1 MPLEVWSTVASFATL
16 VVIAATAIAALA
28 QLRHTR
34 SANQIAAV
42 TELDKMLASEK
53 LSQARRF
60 VAEELPKLLADPTK
74 RSKLAAE
81 PFPREIEAIRD
92 VANFFEV
99 LGVFVKRGL
108 IDRSL
113 ACDLWDGVVYQAWKQ
128 LEPVIVI
135 RRRRVRGLCANFEYL
150 AVLCEESLAKT
161 QGDYYPRGVPRMAI
175 DKRSLEAAE
184 AFAEDEANGAQPT
197 TGAG

>member
-1 MPLEVWSTVASFATL
+1 MSLEAWTIVASFATL
-16 VVIAATAIAALA
+16 VVIAATAVAALT

-42 TELDKMLASEK
+42 TELDKLLGSEK

-60 VAEELPKLLADPTK
+60 VAEELPKLLADPTR
-74 RSKLAAE
+74 RSKLAVE
-81 PFPREIEAIRD
+81 PFPTELEAIRD

-99 LGVFVKRGL
+99 LGVFVKRGI
-108 IDRSL
+108 IDRTL

-128 LEPVIVI
+128 LEPVVVI
-135 RRRRVRGLCANFEYL
+135 RRRQARGLCANFEYL
-150 AVLCEESLAKT
+150 AVLCERSLAKT
-161 QGDYYPRGVPRMAI
+161 QGDYYPRGVPRMTI

-184 AFAEDEANGAQPT
+184 AFAEDQAKGPPPPA
-197 TGAG
+197 

>member
-1 MPLEVWSTVASFATL
+1 LPLLLRST
-16 VVIAATAIAALA
+16 

-42 TELDKMLASEK
+42 TELDKLLGSEK

-60 VAEELPKLLADPTK
+60 VAEELPKPLADPTR
-74 RSKLAAE
+74 RSKLAVE
-81 PFPREIEAIRD
+81 TFPTELEAIRD

-108 IDRSL
+108 IDRTL

-128 LEPVIVI
+128 LEPVVVI
-135 RRRRVRGLCANFEYL
+135 RRRQARGLCANFEYL
-150 AVLCEESLAKT
+150 AVPCERSLAKT
-161 QGDYYPRGVPRMAI
+161 QGDYYPRGAPRMTI

-184 AFAEDEANGAQPT
+184 AFAEDQAKGPPPPA
-197 TGAG
+197 